1 MIEIVDRTLKS
12 NDLGDFLEDEMKNA
26 LLRRRCLFWRLHTI
40 RSWRGVSN
48 PCDYIVL
55 DEKYSALLECKA
67 TLSESFSCANFRQ
80 VKHFVNSAKFSH
92 VGHYGVVVCF
102 YSAAPV
108 YVYAGDKKVIENK
121 QKRRPI
127 RASVG
132 ESFDIISD
140 SLDELLKELEVL

>member
-1 MIEIVDRTLKS
+1 MIERKIKS
-12 NDLGDFLEDEMKNA
+12 NDLGAFLEGGMTES

-48 PCDYIVL
+48 PCDFIVL

-67 TLSESFSCANFRQ
+67 TLDDKFSCSSFQ
-80 VKHFVNSAKFSH
+80 QLKHFENSAQFPH

-102 YSAAPV
+102 YSNSPL

-121 QKRRPI
+121 QNRRPI
-127 RASVG
+127 RGSVG
-132 ESFDIISD
+132 ESFDLISD
-140 SLDELLKELEVL
+140 SLDELLVEIEKL